1 MHRINEIWS
10 SSYLSDWDFVPRE
23 LNISHNCTR
32 PTPFENTAK
41 DNQYLN
47 GPQFL
52 HELLESVLK
61 FDDIKEEEKDQ
72 MENNQ
77 INTNQPTKVT
87 SAFPWERYTSFT
99 RFIRRRALSE
109 SGNPKPKVVEN

>member
-1 MHRINEIWS
+1 MHRINEIRS
-10 SSYLSDWDFVPRE
+10 GLDLSDWHFVPRK

-32 PTPFENTAK
+32 PTTFENISK

-47 GPQFL
+47 SPQFL

-61 FDDIKEEEKDQ
+61 FDGIKEEEKDQ
-72 MENNQ
+72 VENNQ

-87 SAFPWERYTSFT
+87 SAFPW
-99 RFIRRRALSE
+99 
-109 SGNPKPKVVEN
+109 